1 MDMNMTDYDGRTALH
16 LAASEGHLNAVDFLV
31 NVCGV
36 DANVKDRWSHTP
48 LYEAQVMN
56 RDDVVDYL
64 QKCSG
69 YGSKKDLS
77 PKTSSPLPDNG
88 SGNSTNEPPQ
98 SSSPS
103 SSSEKIE

>member
-1 MDMNMTDYDGRTALH
+1 MNTTDYDGRTALH
-16 LAASEGHLNAVDFLV
+16 LAASEGHLNAVDFLL

-64 QKCSG
+64 QKWSG
-69 YGSKKDLS
+69 FDSKKVLS
-77 PKTSSPLPDNG
+77 SS
-88 SGNSTNEPPQ
+88 
-98 SSSPS
+98 SSSPNPGKGS
-103 SSSEKIE
+103 GSNSTITVEDTTTSRPPSE